1 MMDRQ
6 LPDDWPL
13 PSQYLT
19 ELGRITTLFGSLE
32 SAVNI
37 SISKLA
43 GYQGVLDW
51 RSAVVTAHANF
62 KQRID
67 ILETLCHELHDEGNY
82 HHLKSYKKVLENIKQ
97 VQLKRNRYMHN
108 ALSFDSESGDVASS
122 SLSARGKLL
131 PRVDRVTIEEL
142 RELSAQVHLAMLN
155 LHELITQKKY
165 PPVWENNN

>member
-1 MMDRQ
+1 MNRQ

-13 PSQYLT
+13 PAQYLT
-19 ELGRITTLFGSLE
+19 ELGRITTLFGALE
-32 SAVNI
+32 SAVNL

-67 ILETLCHELHDEGNY
+67 ILETLCHELHNEGNY
-82 HHLKSYKKVLENIKQ
+82 THLKGYKKVLENIKQ
-97 VQLKRNRYMHN
+97 VQLKRNRYIHN
-108 ALSFDSESGDVASS
+108 ALSFDSESGHVTSS

-131 PRVDRVTIEEL
+131 PRVDRVSLEEMK
-142 RELSAQVHLAMLN
+142 ELSAQVHLAMLS
-155 LHELITQKKY
+155 LHALITQKQY
-165 PPVWENNN
+165 PAVWEK